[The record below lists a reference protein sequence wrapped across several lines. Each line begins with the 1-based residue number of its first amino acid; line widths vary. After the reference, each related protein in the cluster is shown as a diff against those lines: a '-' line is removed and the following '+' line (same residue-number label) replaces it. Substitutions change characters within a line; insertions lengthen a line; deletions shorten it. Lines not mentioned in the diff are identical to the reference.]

1 MARVRDGGWGNPT
14 QALVALLDCNGI
26 TLRIQRIFLHR
37 LLSEARQ
44 DCHWSAG
51 KKLLSPAVRARES
64 RLGADA
70 LEA

>member
-1 MARVRDGGWGNPT
+1 MGLERTT

-26 TLRIQRIFLHR
+26 TLRIQANIFAPT
-37 LLSEARQ
+37 LSEARQ